1 MIKTIIIII
10 VIIMFLI
17 VPFIFSCAD
26 IAKKSDNLMDQVYSE
41 YLKRKHEK
49 ELQQNQD
56 DT

>member
-10 VIIMFLI
+10 VILMFLI

-26 IAKKSDNLMDQVYSE
+26 IAKKSDNLMDQIYSE
-41 YLKRKHEK
+41 YLKRKHEE
-49 ELQQNQD
+49 ELQQNQN